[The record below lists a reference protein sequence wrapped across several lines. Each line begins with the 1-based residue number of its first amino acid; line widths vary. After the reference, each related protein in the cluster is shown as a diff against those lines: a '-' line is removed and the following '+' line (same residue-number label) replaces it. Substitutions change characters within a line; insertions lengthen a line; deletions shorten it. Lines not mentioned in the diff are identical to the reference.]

1 MEMFPPLDAVPAI
14 LSESAQKMIG
24 PLLVWIVPA
33 VVAEVLM
40 PVVVLTSNLPPES
53 VFVRLPL
60 MVTSVP

>member
-1 MEMFPPLDAVPAI
+1 MPAT

-40 PVVVLTSNLPPES
+40 PVVVLTSNFPPES